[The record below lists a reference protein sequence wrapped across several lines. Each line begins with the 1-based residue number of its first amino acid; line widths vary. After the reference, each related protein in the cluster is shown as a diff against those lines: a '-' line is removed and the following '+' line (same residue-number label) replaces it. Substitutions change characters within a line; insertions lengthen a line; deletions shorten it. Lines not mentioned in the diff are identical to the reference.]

1 MSGSAR
7 SLQMSF
13 FTGLRVASTTFTPE
27 YSKNGK
33 NVSAK
38 LVSNSFM
45 NIASRANDGAG
56 RNEAIPFTI
65 WGKLAHTCAK
75 AMSPGKEWHCLAQL
89 HVYMGRVFKPGING
103 QPGTVVLG
111 DDGQPLLTKK
121 FSYTVS
127 LMTFGEE
134 SNKHIQNEMQA
145 MINGQPVRPA
155 DWNVIGSP
163 GYVQWRETL
172 KARMAVQFDPNL
184 PTYGYAR
191 ILMPQGQNIGA
202 YITNEA
208 APINTIAAP
217 NLDTAAAVAATFGA
231 VNPAANAAP
240 AAPNGTVVNPGGFV
254 MPAGV

>member
-7 SLQMSF
+7 SLQASF

-75 AMSPGKEWHCLAQL
+75 AMSPGKEWHCIAQL

-103 QPGTVVLG
+103 QPGTVILG

-127 LMTFGEE
+127 LLTFGEE

-145 MINGQPVRPA
+145 MINNQPVRPH

-172 KARMAVQFDPNL
+172 KARMAIQFDPNM

-191 ILMPQGQNIGA
+191 VLLPQGPGIGA
-202 YITNEA
+202 YIQNEGVITPA
-208 APINTIAAP
+208 TTMAPTA
-217 NLDTAAAVAATFGA
+217 DTAAAVAATFGA
-231 VNPAANAAP
+231 VNPAAAAP
-240 AAPNGTVVNPGGFV
+240 VAPAMKVNPGGFV
-254 MPAGV
+254 VPSGV